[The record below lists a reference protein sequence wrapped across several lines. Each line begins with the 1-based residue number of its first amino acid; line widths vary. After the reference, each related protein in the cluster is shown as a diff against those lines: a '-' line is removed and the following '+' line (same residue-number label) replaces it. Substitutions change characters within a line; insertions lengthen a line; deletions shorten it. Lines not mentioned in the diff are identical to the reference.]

1 MKTLVWVKTSN
12 SRTIAICQNLSAAV
26 VQDMSITYICMP
38 IPSHS
43 GIVTGS
49 PKTHSAMLLRQNL
62 DALQSSPSATCN
74 SMDRGMNFKC
84 NLHGTMLFVVDNEM
98 FWPPSVVSI
107 KQILYHDYTLN
118 SYLVHATTGC
128 TGAPV
133 PSENCKYILMSIY
146 VHSRNRSIATA
157 CRTFQP
163 RRPSSTAY
171 KNRIRTAHLSLSR
184 FSSSTASCST
194 VVSQQSAGVGE
205 RDLAAASGV
214 GS

>member
-1 MKTLVWVKTSN
+1 
-12 SRTIAICQNLSAAV
+12 
-26 VQDMSITYICMP
+26 
-38 IPSHS
+38 
-43 GIVTGS
+43 
-49 PKTHSAMLLRQNL
+49 
-62 DALQSSPSATCN
+62 
-74 SMDRGMNFKC
+74 MNFKC
-84 NLHGTMLFVVDNEM
+84 NPRGTMSFVVDNEM
-98 FWPPSVVSI
+98 FWPSSVVSI

-128 TGAPV
+128 TV
-133 PSENCKYILMSIY
+133 PSENCKYALMSIY
-146 VHSRNRSIATA
+146 VCSRINQSIATD

-163 RRPSSTAY
+163 CRPSSTAY
-171 KNRIRTAHLSLSR
+171 KPYQKQMYKNRNRTADLSLSR